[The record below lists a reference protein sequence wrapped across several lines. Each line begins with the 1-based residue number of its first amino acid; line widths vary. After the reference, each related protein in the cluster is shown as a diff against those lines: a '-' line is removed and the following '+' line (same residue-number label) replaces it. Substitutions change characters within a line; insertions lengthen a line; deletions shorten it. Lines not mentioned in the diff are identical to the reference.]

1 MTDDEGLSVREA
13 VEWCGSGVT
22 REITRLRS
30 STAISRTVLE
40 NHVSDERGWPGRDR
54 RETLPITRI
63 LSSGWASVVR
73 LSVVAWCKNN
83 MEGRL
88 AMKLRWIDSNGV
100 SNHDLAELPDLRQRT
115 DGFLWLDIPEWSDD
129 AETLLAD
136 EFKFHPMAISESRN
150 RNHIPRLHV
159 YPHHWFI
166 VVHAPEIGAR
176 GHVHYLELDQ
186 FVGEN
191 FLVTVHGPISPKVA
205 LEAALR
211 ETNAVAARME
221 SGRLHPTS
229 PFGLTYA
236 IVSTIARRES
246 DMVAEIARE
255 VGLMEQRV
263 MADEDEKDPQAFLSQ
278 LFAARHEL
286 LTIKTMA
293 SQGSEIYR
301 RAIKLTTFA
310 PPEGLELMKDVLD
323 QYETVA
329 HISDSQLVFLMG
341 VTEFYRA
348 RTDTKMTIAAER
360 LAIIAAITLPITSLS
375 SVVGMNV
382 IVNESTRWIP
392 LAILLLIMLGIS
404 LTLLRWAR
412 KQGWW

>member
-1 MTDDEGLSVREA
+1 MRELKTQRELTHRPSL
-13 VEWCGSGVT
+13 VSWC
-22 REITRLRS
+22 R
-30 STAISRTVLE
+30 
-40 NHVSDERGWPGRDR
+40 
-54 RETLPITRI
+54 
-63 LSSGWASVVR
+63 
-73 LSVVAWCKNN
+73 NN
-83 MEGRL
+83 VEGRL

-100 SNHDLAELPDLRQRT
+100 SDHDLAELPALQKRT

-129 AETLLAD
+129 ADGLLAN
-136 EFKFHPMAISESRN
+136 EFHFHPMAIAESRD
-150 RNHIPRLHV
+150 RNHVPRVHV
-159 YPHHWFI
+159 YPDHVFI
-166 VVHAPEIGAR
+166 VVHAPEIGAG
-176 GHVHYLELDQ
+176 GHMHYLELDQ
-186 FVGEN
+186 FVGQN
-191 FLVTVHGPISPKVA
+191 FVVTVHGPLNPKVP

-211 ETNAVAARME
+211 ETNGVAARME

-236 IVSTIARRES
+236 IVSSIARRES
-246 DMVAEIARE
+246 EMVAEIARE

-263 MADEDEKDPQAFLSQ
+263 MADAKEDPQKFLSE

-293 SQGSEIYR
+293 AQGSEIYR

-360 LAIIAAITLPITSLS
+360 LAVIAAITLPITSLS
-375 SVVGMNV
+375 SVLGMNV
-382 IVNESTRWIP
+382 IVNDSTKWIQ
-392 LAILLLIMLGIS
+392 LIILLLIMLAIS
-404 LTLLRWAR
+404 LVLLRWAR

>member
-1 MTDDEGLSVREA
+1 
-13 VEWCGSGVT
+13 
-22 REITRLRS
+22 
-30 STAISRTVLE
+30 
-40 NHVSDERGWPGRDR
+40 
-54 RETLPITRI
+54 
-63 LSSGWASVVR
+63 
-73 LSVVAWCKNN
+73 
-83 MEGRL
+83 
-88 AMKLRWIDSNGV
+88 
-100 SNHDLAELPDLRQRT
+100 
-115 DGFLWLDIPEWSDD
+115 
-129 AETLLAD
+129 
-136 EFKFHPMAISESRN
+136 MAITESRN
-150 RNHIPRLHV
+150 RNHVPRVHV
-159 YPHHWFI
+159 YPDHVFI

-191 FLVTVHGPISPKVA
+191 FLVTVHGPLSPKVP

-221 SGRLHPTS
+221 AGRLRPTS

-236 IVSTIARRES
+236 IVSSIARRES
-246 DMVAEIARE
+246 EMVAEIARE

-263 MADEDEKDPQAFLSQ
+263 MAEEDEKDPQEFLSQ

-360 LAIIAAITLPITSLS
+360 LAVIAAITLPITSLS
-375 SVVGMNV
+375 SVLGMNV

-392 LAILLLIMLGIS
+392 LDHPAVDHVDDIGGPAALGAQAGLVVTYRTQLVSKSVVGQAMAGCDCRMIS
-404 LTLLRWAR
+404 PSRLSSASKVTVSPSRTSPAAPAVPVDLRSWSGSAGAAAGR
-412 KQGWW
+412 RRPGRSRSAPATPWLPAWPRP